1 MLDPRTVLLVV
12 PSYSGSNVSE
22 LTGALIR
29 GAGLYGAF
37 STPTE
42 CSHVSLTRNLIA
54 ANFLANPQ
62 FQWLVSIDNDT
73 VPTQGDLELLLEPI
87 DEQARYLCPDEAE
100 TDEDGERFSPNRGY
114 HPLPTRVLVP
124 QWTDHAHRLSGRPQ
138 VELPADALVMSEY
151 SYKNDT
157 LQPVKLGMGF
167 VRIHRLVFET
177 LMELKHDGG
186 PTVEVQRHRLEEIKQ
201 AVKPGADFNPV
212 ALIEMCQHLI
222 DTAEDKAGQPR
233 LWQSSFQGRTFYD
246 FFPSGPLISQFVPTG
261 EWKGEDH
268 GFVTLCMLAGIIPRI
283 ETRTRLVHIGRKGY
297 PYFGPDTGGGQ

>member
-114 HPLPTRVLVP
+114 HPLPTRV
-124 QWTDHAHRLSGRPQ
+124 
-138 VELPADALVMSEY
+138 
-151 SYKNDT
+151 
-157 LQPVKLGMGF
+157 
-167 VRIHRLVFET
+167 
-177 LMELKHDGG
+177 
-186 PTVEVQRHRLEEIKQ
+186 
-201 AVKPGADFNPV
+201 
-212 ALIEMCQHLI
+212 
-222 DTAEDKAGQPR
+222 
-233 LWQSSFQGRTFYD
+233 
-246 FFPSGPLISQFVPTG
+246 
-261 EWKGEDH
+261 
-268 GFVTLCMLAGIIPRI
+268 
-283 ETRTRLVHIGRKGY
+283 
-297 PYFGPDTGGGQ
+297 